1 MSKLI
6 KLKIITP
13 EKLVFEEMVE
23 QVTMPTEAG
32 EITVLPGHI
41 PLVTVL
47 SKGDIV
53 AKINGEDVPLV
64 AVGGFAKINSTSE
77 ETEVAILADFAEHV
91 REITEQEI
99 EKAMARAEQLQK
111 QFENNEIVDFEHFET
126 ELARSLTRAS
136 VGAKWKLRK
145 YRK

>member
-1 MSKLI
+1 MAKSI

-13 EKLVFEEMVE
+13 EKLVFEENVE

-41 PLVTVL
+41 PMVTVL
-47 SKGDIV
+47 GRGDIV

-64 AVGGFAKINSTSE
+64 AVGGFAKIDNTGGES
-77 ETEVAILADFAEHV
+77 EVAILADFAEHV
-91 REITEQEI
+91 GVITESEI
-99 EKAMARAEQLQK
+99 EKAQARAVELQK
-111 QFENNEIVDFEHFET
+111 QFENNEIVDIEHFET

-136 VGAKWKLRK
+136 IGAKWKVRK

>member
-1 MSKLI
+1 MSNLI
-6 KLKIITP
+6 TLKIITP
-13 EKLVFEEMVE
+13 EKLVLEETVD

-53 AKINGEDVPLV
+53 AKKDGIDVPFV
-64 AVGGFAKINSTSE
+64 AVGGFAKIDTTPE
-77 ETEVAILADFAEHV
+77 GTEVAILADFAEHV
-91 REITEQEI
+91 SAISESEI
-99 EKAMARAEQLQK
+99 EKAQARATELQK

-136 VGAKWKLRK
+136 IGAKWKNRK

>member
-1 MSKLI
+1 MSKTI
-6 KLKIITP
+6 NLKIITP
-13 EKLVFEEMVE
+13 EKLVYEETVN

-47 SKGDIV
+47 GKGDIV
-53 AKINGEDVPLV
+53 AKIHGEDVPLV
-64 AVGGFAKINSTSE
+64 AVGGFAKISGD
-77 ETEVAILADFAEHV
+77 EVVILADFAEHV
-91 REITEQEI
+91 GDITETEI
-99 EKAMARAEQLQK
+99 EKAQNRAQELQK

-126 ELARSLTRAS
+126 ELARSLARAS
-136 VGAKWKLRK
+136 IGDKWKVRK

>member
-1 MSKLI
+1 MKSI
-6 KLKIITP
+6 NLKIITP
-13 EKLVFEEMVE
+13 EKLVFEETVE

-41 PLVTVL
+41 DMVTVL
-47 SKGDIV
+47 GKGDIV

-64 AVGGFAKINSTSE
+64 AVGGFAKISGG
-77 ETEVAILADFAEHV
+77 EVVILADFAEHV
-91 REITEQEI
+91 GAITESEV
-99 EKAMARAEQLQK
+99 EKAKARAEELK
-111 QFENNEIVDFEHFET
+111 MQFENNEIVDFEHFET

-136 VGAKWKLRK
+136 IGAKWKLKK